1 MKNYQHEIIQLSG
14 NLPFKLLTFDSNQ
27 VKDKMIYVTR
37 HWHDAIE
44 IIYVIRGEIERLYIE
59 GESYDVH
66 QGDIYLI
73 NSQKIH
79 GISTVSDIGGP
90 TKTFSIQ
97 IPMSYIEQFYP
108 HIRDLSFTLPCLN
121 SNQNEKYSKVK
132 EYLDDLYGLTQKMT
146 DNQDLFLFK
155 ANVIILQLIGE
166 FIENFSVRLKQR
178 QLTNN
183 QNKDQKIYE
192 IINFIEENY
201 MNELSLDEIATHC
214 HLSKEYMC
222 RFFKKY
228 YGMSVYQYL
237 TYIRV
242 EHARKSLI
250 NTNQTIEEIAIKNGF
265 GSTRSLNRGMKKYT
279 QYSASELRKINNRQ
293 N

>member
-1 MKNYQHEIIQLSG
+1 MKNYQHEIIQLSE
-14 NLPFKLLTFDSNQ
+14 NLPFKLLTFSSDQ
-27 VKDKMIYVTR
+27 VKDKMIYVAR

-44 IIYVIRGEIERLYIE
+44 IIYVVRGEIERLYVE
-59 GESYDVH
+59 GESYEVH
-66 QGDIYLI
+66 QGDVYII

-90 TKTFSIQ
+90 TKTLSIQ
-97 IPMSYIEQFYP
+97 IPMSYIEQYYP
-108 HIRDLSFTLPCLN
+108 HIRDLSFVLPHFDSDQNEAYLELTTILN
-121 SNQNEKYSKVK
+121 S
-132 EYLDDLYGLTQKMT
+132 LYQLTQEASN
-146 DNQDLFLFK
+146 DQDLFLFK
-155 ANVIILQLIGE
+155 ANIILLRIME
-166 FIENFSVRLKQR
+166 NLIENFSIRLKKR

-201 MNELSLDEIATHC
+201 MNELSLDEIAAHC

-265 GSTRSLNRGMKKYT
+265 GSVRSLNRGMKKYT